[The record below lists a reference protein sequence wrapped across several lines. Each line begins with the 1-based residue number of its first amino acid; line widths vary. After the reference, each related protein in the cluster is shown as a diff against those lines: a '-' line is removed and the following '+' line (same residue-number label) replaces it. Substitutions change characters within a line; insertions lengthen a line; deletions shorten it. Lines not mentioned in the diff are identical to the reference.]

1 MGTKFR
7 RSTFL
12 IVNLKRDEISFP
24 VRSFTSARQFV
35 AAETAVVGLSANNQN
50 KIGPVQSVEHPP
62 GPTFF
67 WCPSDVLISLGIHAV
82 RAESLGQAQHTL
94 PMLGGVVL

>member
-1 MGTKFR
+1 
-7 RSTFL
+7 
-12 IVNLKRDEISFP
+12 
-24 VRSFTSARQFV
+24 V

-67 WCPSDVLISLGIHAV
+67 WYPSDILIYLGIHAV

-94 PMLGGVVL
+94 PMLGGVVTVTDKNFGRIRSHLALHTSLSDLAGFVRLELYP